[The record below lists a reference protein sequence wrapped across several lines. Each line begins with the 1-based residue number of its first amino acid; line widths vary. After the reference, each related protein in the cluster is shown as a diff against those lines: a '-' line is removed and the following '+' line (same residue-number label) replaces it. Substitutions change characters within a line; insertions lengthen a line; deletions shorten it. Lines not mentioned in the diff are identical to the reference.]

1 MTDSQF
7 QDKTETTFE
16 FRSETIPFKICPLAG
31 RIGAE
36 IMGADLNQDLSE
48 QVVQTI
54 RQTLVKYKVIFFRNQ
69 NLDSSGQVAFARRF
83 GQLTSAHPTMRP
95 LDGHPEVLELDCR
108 HESDRGNHWHT
119 DITFIDC
126 LPMGSILRAVEIPRV
141 GGDTIWANSTT
152 AYQDL
157 PKPLR

>member
-1 MTDSQF
+1 
-7 QDKTETTFE
+7 
-16 FRSETIPFKICPLAG
+16 
-31 RIGAE
+31 
-36 IMGADLNQDLSE
+36 
-48 QVVQTI
+48 
-54 RQTLVKYKVIFFRNQ
+54 
-69 NLDSSGQVAFARRF
+69 
-83 GQLTSAHPTMRP
+83 MRP

-141 GGDTIWANSTT
+141 GGDTIWANSRT

-157 PKPLR
+157 PSLHYSPTGKNLIVRTSQKTDCFSARSLDELLAKAFEDFPKSS